1 MIGMTQT
8 ECQDQ
13 TRRMDLR
20 ITAATHRC
28 NKARMLPLLCI
39 LLLLVPGV
47 KSKSCDECASLSR
60 IKMIQDFSCRH
71 CVEMAGY
78 NVTSP
83 LYQPQP
89 SSVSL
94 YLEHPSASPTVKS
107 TNSPSATPSQNIILL
122 STNSPSETLS
132 ASPSQTPT
140 TKSSEFASP
149 SHQPTISA
157 SGEPSTSPTN
167 IRSISSSNIPSFS
180 YESNTPTLE
189 PAGNSNFSPLSQTKT
204 SIPSETSKTTSES
217 SSPSYTP
224 SNDCAE
230 EGDSGESSASSQE
243 DEKTFGIIDPAYPQQ
258 LGLKYAVTTTSALN
272 DEDLVN
278 IIRKLDREM
287 AIQLAE
293 DYGVYYDE
301 STGNTENSG
310 HTGCRRKNKKRR
322 LHNSSRRFKRRLQDS
337 IIVGVGSDPEDS
349 MTDGK
354 SFQN

>member
-1 MIGMTQT
+1 MTQT

-149 SHQPTISA
+149 SHQPTVSA

-189 PAGNSNFSPLSQTKT
+189 PAGNPNFSPLSQTKT

-272 DEDLVN
+272 DEDLIN